1 MRLDAC
7 LFALPPASG
16 LTPPMPVV
24 SRDRPSETE
33 AISDWPKLEALGPS
47 HERPRTLAPTSAS
60 AMACAPFPSKDRASQ
75 SAAASISPSLKACD
89 PAQAP
94 ARPRSPI
101 SERPKAWTVLPIQ
114 AQPARNTSSALRK
127 PETTP
132 RHSLAQR
139 RGRNSR
145 ADFAKR
151 LLFSIRSRRFMR
163 RCCRFR
169 SCPKRSLCCRSQ
181 SSWMWRS
188 PLAASANCF
197 ERVTVRRVDV
207 TLASMR
213 RTISSRSDTTLLP
226 SLPTASAKGAEK
238 GSECQGR
245 PPVRG
250 RDPSTSK
257 GRASHLES
265 KRRSL

>member
-1 MRLDAC
+1 MRGRGHLRR
-7 LFALPPASG
+7 PAQARWRARLSQARTG
-16 LTPPMPVV
+16 RAKVPRQASV
-24 SRDRPSETE
+24 
-33 AISDWPKLEALGPS
+33 
-47 HERPRTLAPTSAS
+47 RTLN
-60 AMACAPFPSKDRASQ
+60 
-75 SAAASISPSLKACD
+75 ACD

-101 SERPKAWTVLPIQ
+101 SKRPKAWTVLPLQ
-114 AQPARNTSSALRK
+114 AQPARNASSALRK
-127 PETTP
+127 PETRP

-226 SLPTASAKGAEK
+226 SLPTAGAKGAK
-238 GSECQGR
+238 
-245 PPVRG
+245 RG
-250 RDPSTSK
+250 QNAKDAHPCAGASHPRAK
-257 GRASHLES
+257 GRASHLEL